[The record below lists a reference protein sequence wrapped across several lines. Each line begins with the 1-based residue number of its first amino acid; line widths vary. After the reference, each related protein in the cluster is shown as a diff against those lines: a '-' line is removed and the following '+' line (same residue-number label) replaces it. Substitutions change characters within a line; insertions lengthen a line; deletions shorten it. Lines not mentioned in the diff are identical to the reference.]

1 MGILLAFAVGYA
13 IGAKAGSENFEEVV
27 DSLKA
32 VRDSEEFAS
41 LIKALR
47 SHAGHTLRELASVV
61 DGTGSAS
68 TGSTQDLVER
78 VRKLI
83 G

>member
-13 IGAKAGSENFEEVV
+13 IGARAGSENFDEVV
-27 DSLKA
+27 DSVKA

-41 LIKALR
+41 LVKALR
-47 SHAGHTLRELASVV
+47 SHAGHTLRELASLV
-61 DGTGSAS
+61 DGTAAPS
-68 TGSTQDLVER
+68 TGSAQDLVER

>member
-13 IGAKAGSENFEEVV
+13 IGAKAGSESFDEVV
-27 DSLKA
+27 EALKA
-32 VRDSEEFAS
+32 VGNSEEFSS
-41 LIKALR
+41 LVKALR
-47 SHAGHTLRELASVV
+47 SHAGHALRELATAV
-61 DGTGSAS
+61 DGSGQEAGT
-68 TGSTQDLVER
+68 TQDLVDR